1 MINEYSRTELL
12 IGEEALEKLNN
23 ASVMIFGV
31 GGVGSHCIEALARS
45 GVGKLTLIDNDKV
58 SVTNINRQSI
68 AYHSTVGQY
77 KTEVMKERIRDICP
91 EIRVETYE
99 MFVLPD
105 NLDPLFEQAG
115 EPDYIIDAIDT
126 VSAKIALADLAEKRG
141 IPLISSMGTGNK
153 LHPEMFRIA
162 DLFETSVCPLCRVM
176 RKELKSRGI
185 TRLKV
190 LYSEETPI
198 RTGGRTTREDTGA
211 RRAVPGSISFVP
223 PVAGLLIAGEVIRD
237 LAGV

>member
-77 KTEVMKERIRDICP
+77 
-91 EIRVETYE
+91 
-99 MFVLPD
+99 
-105 NLDPLFEQAG
+105 
-115 EPDYIIDAIDT
+115 
-126 VSAKIALADLAEKRG
+126 
-141 IPLISSMGTGNK
+141 
-153 LHPEMFRIA
+153 
-162 DLFETSVCPLCRVM
+162 
-176 RKELKSRGI
+176 
-185 TRLKV
+185 
-190 LYSEETPI
+190 
-198 RTGGRTTREDTGA
+198 
-211 RRAVPGSISFVP
+211 
-223 PVAGLLIAGEVIRD
+223 
-237 LAGV
+237 